1 MGIISWIVFGFII
14 GLLARA
20 LVPGRQ
26 SMGFIMT
33 TLLGVAGSLIGG
45 LIATALSGGSMQEM
59 HGAGFLGSLIGA
71 IVLLLVA
78 GVAMGSRRRA
88 AV

>member
-1 MGIISWIVFGFII
+1 MGIITWIVFGFII

-20 LVPGRQ
+20 LVPGKQ
-26 SMGFIMT
+26 GMGFIMT

-45 LIATALSGGSMQEM
+45 LVATALTGGSMQEM

-71 IVLLLVA
+71 VLLLVLA
-78 GVAMGSRRRA
+78 GAVMRPRRA
-88 AV
+88 AI

>member
-1 MGIISWIVFGFII
+1 MGIITWIVFGFII

-20 LVPGRQ
+20 LVPGKQ
-26 SMGFIMT
+26 GMGFIMT
-33 TLLGVAGSLIGG
+33 TLLGVAGSLVGG
-45 LIATALSGGSMQEM
+45 LVATALAGGSMQEM

-71 IVLLLVA
+71 VLLLVLA
-78 GVAMGSRRRA
+78 GAVMRPRRA